1 MKYIWVV
8 LMLFL
13 FPFTCLAQ
21 VRGKIVS
28 VSDSSCVPFVT
39 VSAFDKTNRFLGGV
53 RSMETG
59 EFSLESKGNIYKLSF
74 QSIGF
79 EKRDTISPL
88 GFKGDIGVVVLQS
101 KVENLKEVVA
111 VADMVSRN
119 ASKETVFITD
129 SLRKG
134 TTSAI
139 QLLAKIPGI
148 TTDWGTDEVNVGK
161 DKNVP
166 VIINGKEVKRE
177 YAISINPKRIKTVE
191 IMR

>member
-1 MKYIWVV
+1 
-8 LMLFL
+8 MLFL

-21 VRGKIVS
+21 VKGKIVS

-39 VSAFDKTNRFLGGV
+39 VSAFDKTNRFLCGV

-59 EFSLESKGNIYKLSF
+59 EFSLESKEDIYKLSF
-74 QSIGF
+74 QSISF

-129 SLRKG
+129 SL
-134 TTSAI
+134 
-139 QLLAKIPGI
+139 
-148 TTDWGTDEVNVGK
+148 
-161 DKNVP
+161 
-166 VIINGKEVKRE
+166 
-177 YAISINPKRIKTVE
+177 
-191 IMR
+191 

>member
-1 MKYIWVV
+1 MGSVDVI
-8 LMLFL
+8 L

-79 EKRDTISPL
+79 ENEIL
-88 GFKGDIGVVVLQS
+88 YL
-101 KVENLKEVVA
+101 LL
-111 VADMVSRN
+111 VSR
-119 ASKETVFITD
+119 
-129 SLRKG
+129 
-134 TTSAI
+134 AI
-139 QLLAKIPGI
+139 
-148 TTDWGTDEVNVGK
+148 
-161 DKNVP
+161 
-166 VIINGKEVKRE
+166 
-177 YAISINPKRIKTVE
+177 
-191 IMR
+191 